1 MAKCKIC
8 RTEIVDGKEYC
19 SNCQDKEIAKSN
31 ESYLDSLLSSVKNSA
46 PAVENVYKKKT
57 SNVVKNET
65 IKPNSPEIQEEHS
78 TELDFQDYM
87 TYSVL
92 DEDIID
98 FDNYSNTED
107 FIGDADLFGEDISK
121 LLSFKDLGIEDYAAS
136 KEDTNEWDLKQVDDS
151 NTSLEDSSKNLN
163 IDGFEESKENN
174 NENNN
179 EDNKENNNED
189 NKEEII
195 ETSNKEGSED
205 NIEENTEENTE
216 EKIKLEDELNQKV
229 KDIDFITYSELDEM
243 ENYEDEF
250 DPDLND
256 LLSNLDTY
264 QKNMELEEELSSSLK
279 EVVREEQDIE
289 QDSEDQEDDFLSLL
303 NQLSVDDPVTEDVKA
318 INDMLNGEPVSH
330 NNQMGLPSDVGEVFS
345 DVLKVVSSLND
356 SIENEEE
363 ILASINGSKE
373 DKSNKKKKGK
383 KSKKKNIEDSQEG
396 EPKKGF
402 WQRLFGNVKDDKAN
416 KANKANKAESTTNE
430 SADDSDQTKKTDA
443 KKLDKKVKAV
453 KGKKEATAT
462 SEDVED
468 SGKGSKQAKGKK
480 GKATEDD
487 SKAAKASKSKKEK
500 PKKDKAKK
508 EKANIERI
516 DEIEEDE
523 GRINRFGAFVVFL
536 FFGLFAMLIYLG
548 TNVIS
553 YTLSIQNAT
562 NYFDKQ
568 EYTDAY
574 NEVYGIDIKAEDIE
588 IYDKIMTVMFVNKQ
602 LNSYNNF
609 YSMGQYP
616 QALDSL
622 LKGLKRYDKYIEL
635 ATLLGIKTDLDYVR
649 SQILGELSNVFML
662 TEEEAVA
669 MNSYENM
676 SKYSMEVF
684 DVVLENIEH

>member
-19 SNCQDKEIAKSN
+19 SNCQDKEITQSN
-31 ESYLDSLLSSVKNSA
+31 ESYLDSLLNSVKNSA
-46 PAVENVYKKKT
+46 PTVENVYKKKT
-57 SNVVKNET
+57 SNVVQNET
-65 IKPNSPEIQEEHS
+65 IQTNSPEIREEHS
-78 TELDFQDYM
+78 TEPDFQDYM
-87 TYSVL
+87 TYSVM
-92 DEDIID
+92 DEDITD
-98 FDNYSNTED
+98 FDNYSNAED
-107 FIGDADLFGEDISK
+107 FIGDTDLYGEDISE
-121 LLSFKDLGIEDYAAS
+121 LLSFKDFGIEEYAAS
-136 KEDTNEWDLKQVDDS
+136 EEDTNDWNLKQEDDP
-151 NTSLEDSSKNLN
+151 NKGPEDSSNNLN
-163 IDGFEESKENN
+163 IDEFDESKE
-174 NENNN
+174 E
-179 EDNKENNNED
+179 
-189 NKEEII
+189 NKEENKDEII
-195 ETSNKEGSED
+195 DASNKEGNEE
-205 NIEENTEENTE
+205 NIEEKTKEKTEEE
-216 EKIKLEDELNQKV
+216 IQIEDELNQKK
-229 KDIDFITYSELDEM
+229 KDDDFTTYSDIEEM

-279 EVVREEQDIE
+279 EAVRDEQDID
-289 QDSEDQEDDFLSLL
+289 QDSADQEDDFLSLL
-303 NQLSVDDPVTEDVKA
+303 NQLSIDDPVTEDVKA
-318 INDMLNGEPVSH
+318 INDMLNGEPVSRD
-330 NNQMGLPSDVGEVFS
+330 NQMGLPSDVGEVFS
-345 DVLKVVSSLND
+345 DVLKVVSSLKD
-356 SIENEEE
+356 GIENEDA
-363 ILASINGSKE
+363 ILASINNSKE
-373 DKSNKKKKGK
+373 DKKKKKK
-383 KSKKKNIEDSQEG
+383 EKTSSKKKKTDDSTEST
-396 EPKKGF
+396 PKKSF
-402 WQRLFGNVKDDKAN
+402 WQRLFGNVKDEKAEKAN
-416 KANKANKAESTTNE
+416 KADTTSKKATGEAETAE
-430 SADDSDQTKKTDA
+430 KVETKKP
-443 KKLDKKVKAV
+443 DKKGKAA
-453 KGKKEATAT
+453 KGKKETAAT
-462 SEDVED
+462 SEDAED
-468 SGKGSKQAKGKK
+468 SGKGKKQAKGKK
-480 GKATEDD
+480 GKATEDN

-508 EKANIERI
+508 EKASIARI

-523 GRINRFGAFVVFL
+523 GRINRFGAFIVFL

-616 QALDSL
+616 EALDSL

-635 ATLLGIKTDLDYVR
+635 ATMLGIKTDLDYVR
-649 SQILGELSNVFML
+649 TQILGELSNVFML

-669 MNSYENM
+669 MNSYEDM
-676 SKYSMEVF
+676 SEYSMEVF

>member
-1 MAKCKIC
+1 
-8 RTEIVDGKEYC
+8 
-19 SNCQDKEIAKSN
+19 
-31 ESYLDSLLSSVKNSA
+31 
-46 PAVENVYKKKT
+46 
-57 SNVVKNET
+57 
-65 IKPNSPEIQEEHS
+65 
-78 TELDFQDYM
+78 
-87 TYSVL
+87 
-92 DEDIID
+92 
-98 FDNYSNTED
+98 
-107 FIGDADLFGEDISK
+107 
-121 LLSFKDLGIEDYAAS
+121 
-136 KEDTNEWDLKQVDDS
+136 
-151 NTSLEDSSKNLN
+151 
-163 IDGFEESKENN
+163 
-174 NENNN
+174 
-179 EDNKENNNED
+179 
-189 NKEEII
+189 
-195 ETSNKEGSED
+195 
-205 NIEENTEENTE
+205 
-216 EKIKLEDELNQKV
+216 
-229 KDIDFITYSELDEM
+229 
-243 ENYEDEF
+243 
-250 DPDLND
+250 
-256 LLSNLDTY
+256 
-264 QKNMELEEELSSSLK
+264 
-279 EVVREEQDIE
+279 
-289 QDSEDQEDDFLSLL
+289 
-303 NQLSVDDPVTEDVKA
+303 
-318 INDMLNGEPVSH
+318 MLNGEPVSR

-345 DVLKVVSSLND
+345 DVLKVVSSLKD
-356 SIENEEE
+356 GIENEEE
-363 ILASINGSKE
+363 ILANIGGSKE
-373 DKSNKKKKGK
+373 NKKNKKKKEK

-416 KANKANKAESTTNE
+416 KANKAESTANE
-430 SADDSDQTKKTDA
+430 PTDNSDQTKKTDT
-443 KKLDKKVKAV
+443 KKTDTKKPDKKVKPA
-453 KGKKEATAT
+453 KGKKETAAS

-480 GKATEDD
+480 GKATEDN

-500 PKKDKAKK
+500 SKKDKAKK

-523 GRINRFGAFVVFL
+523 GRINRFGAFIVFL

-635 ATLLGIKTDLDYVR
+635 ATMLGIKTDLDYVR
-649 SQILGELSNVFML
+649 SQILGELNNVFML

-676 SKYSMEVF
+676 SEYSMEVF
-684 DVVLENIEH
+684 DVVLENIEQ

>member
-19 SNCQDKEIAKSN
+19 SNCQDKEITQSN
-31 ESYLDSLLSSVKNSA
+31 ESYLDSLLNSVKNSA

-57 SNVVKNET
+57 SNVVQNKT
-65 IKPNSPEIQEEHS
+65 IKPDSPEIQEEHS
-78 TELDFQDYM
+78 TEPDFQDYM
-87 TYSVL
+87 TYSVM

-107 FIGDADLFGEDISK
+107 FIGDADLFGEDISE

-136 KEDTNEWDLKQVDDS
+136 KEDMNDWDLKQEDDS
-151 NTSLEDSSKNLN
+151 NTSPEDSSKNLN

-174 NENNN
+174 K
-179 EDNKENNNED
+179 EDNKED

-195 ETSNKEGSED
+195 ETSNKEGNEE
-205 NIEENTEENTE
+205 NIEEETEEE
-216 EKIKLEDELNQKV
+216 IKLEDELNQKA
-229 KDIDFITYSELDEM
+229 KDNDFITYSELDEM

-256 LLSNLDTY
+256 LLSNLDAY

-279 EVVREEQDIE
+279 EVVREGQDNE
-289 QDSEDQEDDFLSLL
+289 QDSADQEDDFLSLL
-303 NQLSVDDPVTEDVKA
+303 NQLSTDDPVTEDVKA
-318 INDMLNGEPVSH
+318 INDMLNGEPVSR

-356 SIENEEE
+356 GIENEEE
-363 ILASINGSKE
+363 ILASINSSKE
-373 DKSNKKKKGK
+373 DNNKKKKKGK
-383 KSKKKNIEDSQEG
+383 KSKKKNIEGSKEG

-402 WQRLFGNVKDDKAN
+402 WQRLFGNVKDDKAK
-416 KANKANKAESTTNE
+416 KANKVESTTNE
-430 SADDSDQTKKTDA
+430 SEDYSDQTKKTDA
-443 KKLDKKVKAV
+443 KKPDKKVKAA
-453 KGKKEATAT
+453 KGKKETAAT

-480 GKATEDD
+480 GKATEDN

-523 GRINRFGAFVVFL
+523 GRINRFGAFIVFL

-635 ATLLGIKTDLDYVR
+635 ATMLGIKTDLDYVR

-669 MNSYENM
+669 MNSNENM
-676 SKYSMEVF
+676 SEYSMEVF

>member
-1 MAKCKIC
+1 
-8 RTEIVDGKEYC
+8 
-19 SNCQDKEIAKSN
+19 
-31 ESYLDSLLSSVKNSA
+31 
-46 PAVENVYKKKT
+46 
-57 SNVVKNET
+57 
-65 IKPNSPEIQEEHS
+65 
-78 TELDFQDYM
+78 
-87 TYSVL
+87 
-92 DEDIID
+92 
-98 FDNYSNTED
+98 
-107 FIGDADLFGEDISK
+107 
-121 LLSFKDLGIEDYAAS
+121 
-136 KEDTNEWDLKQVDDS
+136 
-151 NTSLEDSSKNLN
+151 
-163 IDGFEESKENN
+163 
-174 NENNN
+174 
-179 EDNKENNNED
+179 
-189 NKEEII
+189 
-195 ETSNKEGSED
+195 
-205 NIEENTEENTE
+205 
-216 EKIKLEDELNQKV
+216 
-229 KDIDFITYSELDEM
+229 
-243 ENYEDEF
+243 
-250 DPDLND
+250 
-256 LLSNLDTY
+256 
-264 QKNMELEEELSSSLK
+264 SLK
-279 EVVREEQDIE
+279 EVVREGQDNE
-289 QDSEDQEDDFLSLL
+289 QDSADQEDDFLSLL
-303 NQLSVDDPVTEDVKA
+303 NQLSTDDPVTEDVKA
-318 INDMLNGEPVSH
+318 INDMLNGEPVSR

-356 SIENEEE
+356 GIENEEE
-363 ILASINGSKE
+363 ILASINSSKE
-373 DKSNKKKKGK
+373 DNNKKKKKGK
-383 KSKKKNIEDSQEG
+383 KSKKKNIEGSKEG

-416 KANKANKAESTTNE
+416 KANKVESTTNE
-430 SADDSDQTKKTDA
+430 SEDYSDQTKKTDA
-443 KKLDKKVKAV
+443 KKPDKKVKAA
-453 KGKKEATAT
+453 KGKKETAAT

-480 GKATEDD
+480 GKATEDN

-523 GRINRFGAFVVFL
+523 GRINRFGAFIVFL

-635 ATLLGIKTDLDYVR
+635 ATMLGIKTDLDYVR

-669 MNSYENM
+669 MNSNENM
-676 SKYSMEVF
+676 SEYSMEVF